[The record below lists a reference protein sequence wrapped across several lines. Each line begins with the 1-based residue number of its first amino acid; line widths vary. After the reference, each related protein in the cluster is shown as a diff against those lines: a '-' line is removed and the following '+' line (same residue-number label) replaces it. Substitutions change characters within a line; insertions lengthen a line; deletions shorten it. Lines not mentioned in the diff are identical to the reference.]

1 MVNCLSKADRLL
13 SVVRRYKENLFIGEC
28 KRHIYQRQENK
39 IIEFRVF
46 DNKTKTQVMLSF
58 NLGPIKC
65 YNFVPNHF
73 SLTIDRLELNE

>member
-1 MVNCLSKADRLL
+1 MVNCLSRADRLL
-13 SVVRRYKENLFIGEC
+13 SFVRRYKENLFIGEC
-28 KRHIYQRQENK
+28 KRHIQENK
-39 IIEFRVF
+39 IIEFSVF

-65 YNFVPNHF
+65 YNFLPNHF